1 VYGQDKI
8 LKDFKMFGIIRNEL
22 VRTMKT
28 KQSLFKFWQRFWM
41 HIAEYKG
48 LRKIGMRIAAWS
60 VAPYKSRI
68 SLSDTYPCGFIE
80 SNAIIHH
87 PGLKI
92 GKHCFIGR
100 DVVIFERKN
109 GGHVKL
115 DDRVQIN
122 RGSVI
127 ETGRG
132 GYISIGYNSSIH
144 PCCHIYAYLSPITIG
159 SGVMLAPNCA
169 LYSYD
174 HGLVPEKP
182 IRTQPLITKGAIVIG
197 DEAWLGFGTVVLS
210 GVKIG
215 KGAAIGAGSVVT
227 SDIPDNAIA
236 AGNPA
241 RVIKMRTRLTQN
253 F

>member
-1 VYGQDKI
+1 
-8 LKDFKMFGIIRNEL
+8 
-22 VRTMKT
+22 MKT
-28 KQSLFKFWQRFWM
+28 KKLFYKFWPRFWM
-41 HIAEYKG
+41 RIAEING
-48 LRKIGMRIAAWS
+48 LRRVGMRIAAWS
-60 VAPYKSRI
+60 VVPYKARI

-87 PGLKI
+87 PELKI

-109 GGHVKL
+109 GGYIKL
-115 DDRVQIN
+115 DDRVQVN
-122 RGSVI
+122 RGSVM
-127 ETGRG
+127 ETGMG
-132 GYISIGYNSSIH
+132 GCITIGYNSSIH
-144 PCCHIYAYLSPITIG
+144 PFCHIYAYIAPITVG

-174 HGLVPEKP
+174 HGLAPGKP
-182 IRTQPLITKGAIVIG
+182 IRTQPLSTKGAIVIG
-197 DEAWLGFGTVVLS
+197 DEAWLGFGTIVLS

-241 RVIKMRTRLTQN
+241 KVIKMRT
-253 F
+253 